1 MAVKTAKPY
10 KTVYTEP
17 EKIVMNNFT
26 KTACFELGDLQ
37 PRLMDGR
44 LILEI
49 PALENQGPM
58 LTGEF
63 VNTLQKAGL
72 TMNEIETEMDNF
84 HLAIEKRLFVKVLTE
99 RLVE

>member
-1 MAVKTAKPY
+1 MAVKTAKLS
-10 KTVYTEP
+10 KTVYTES

-49 PALENQGPM
+49 PALENRGPM
-58 LTGEF
+58 LADEF
-63 VNTLQKAGL
+63 VDTLQKAGL
-72 TMNEIETEMDNF
+72 TMNEIEMEMDNF
-84 HLAIEKRLFVKVLTE
+84 HIAIEKRLFVKVLAD
-99 RLVE
+99 RLME